1 MDSIR
6 SCLLA
11 SWWQRCLYFLLFFC
25 GYFYDMTRF
34 VIVIT
39 LDLVVLI
46 MLNQSCV
53 ECMTK
58 CRETK
63 HKATGFDLLLVVP
76 KFSARSSKRTTQ
88 IVKRSL
94 SSAKN
99 VVWYQLSSSSSFVIR
114 MKNSTV
120 TRKLK
125 KQTTISWQN
134 LQQEAAPPPLC
145 HQHHLWSVEP
155 IRLTLERGILWGK
168 GIFIDNLENLK
179 R

>member
-1 MDSIR
+1 
-6 SCLLA
+6 
-11 SWWQRCLYFLLFFC
+11 
-25 GYFYDMTRF
+25 MTRF

-134 LQQEAAPPPLC
+134 LQ
-145 HQHHLWSVEP
+145 
-155 IRLTLERGILWGK
+155 
-168 GIFIDNLENLK
+168 
-179 R
+179 